1 MPDGSVRFQ
10 RSTRWLLSS
19 LSRFVCC
26 ALLCAISLPLAGQ
39 QPAEDQFDTGYPV
52 VLNNR
57 SVTVIY
63 TPNRGVSAADR
74 AKAIAARL
82 EAFAEDRS
90 LPVELIQSEELSG
103 HGTVVFAR
111 NVILMAVTDADG
123 AAVDLSRGQLAT
135 TIVAGMRDAVIQYR
149 NDWSAKNV
157 FKYTLYALA
166 ATTILVALLFGLT
179 SLYRAT
185 RRKILA
191 WTVSSRRL
199 KNLALSA
206 VVTPRRAAALL
217 LTIQG
222 AVRWVLVILLL
233 QAYVTAIFSIFPDTA
248 GLVVSFYAWMFAPL
262 KVLWAQFLGYLPN
275 LFFVIVISLVTFYI
289 LKLNH
294 LLFLEVRDGK
304 INFKGF
310 DADWAEPTSK
320 LVNIVIFTLAAMVV
334 FPYLPGSNSPAFKGI
349 SILFGV
355 LLSFGSGSA
364 VANIISGAVLTYM
377 RPYRVGDRVKIA
389 DTVGDVA
396 EKGLLVTRVRTIKN
410 VSITIPNAAI
420 LNAHILN
427 YSTSARDVGLI
438 VHSTV
443 TIGYD
448 APWRKVHELLIE
460 AAGATPGTLHH
471 PRPFVFQTALND
483 FCVAY
488 EINAYTADA
497 NHIDDIASAL
507 HQNVQDQFNAAGV
520 EIMSPH
526 YTAVRD
532 GNAVAAPEAN
542 RPPGYRPPTFR
553 INVDRRSQP

>member
-1 MPDGSVRFQ
+1 MSDGSVRFQ
-10 RSTRWLLSS
+10 RSTRWPLLQ
-19 LSRFVCC
+19 LSRITCWG
-26 ALLCAISLPLAGQ
+26 LLFAVVVPLAGQ
-39 QPAEDQFDTGYPV
+39 QPADDPFATGFPV

-63 TPNRGVSAADR
+63 APNNGASAADR
-74 AKAIAARL
+74 AKAIAGRL

-90 LPVELIQSEELSG
+90 LPANLIQSEELSG

-111 NVILMAVTDADG
+111 NSIFMEVTDAD
-123 AAVDLSRGQLAT
+123 AAAAQLSRSQLAAQ
-135 TIVAGMRDAVIQYR
+135 IVAGMRDAVIQYR
-149 NDWSAKNV
+149 NDWSTKNV
-157 FKYTLYALA
+157 IKYVFYVLA
-166 ATTILVALLFGLT
+166 ATTLLVALLFGLT
-179 SLYRAT
+179 GLYRAT
-185 RRKILA
+185 RRKILS
-191 WTVSSRRL
+191 WTVGSRRL
-199 KNLALSA
+199 KDLALSA
-206 VVTPRRAAALL
+206 VVTPRRVAALL

-222 AVRWVLVILLL
+222 AVRWLLIVLLL
-233 QAYVTAIFSIFPDTA
+233 QAYVTVIFSIFPDTA
-248 GLVVSFYAWMFAPL
+248 GLVVSFYSWIFAPL
-262 KVLWAQFLGYLPN
+262 KVLWVQFLGYLPN
-275 LFFVIVISLVTFYI
+275 LFFVIVISFITFYI
-289 LKLNH
+289 LKVNRF
-294 LLFLEVRDGK
+294 LFLEVRDGK
-304 INFKGF
+304 INIKGF
-310 DADWAEPTSK
+310 DSDWAEPTSK
-320 LVNIVIFTLAAMVV
+320 LVNIVIFTLAVMVV
-334 FPYLPGSNSPAFKGI
+334 FPYLPGSDSPAFKGI

-448 APWRKVHELLIE
+448 TPWRQVHELLIA
-460 AAGATPGTLHH
+460 AAGATQGTLHH

-483 FCVAY
+483 FYVAY

-497 NHIDDIASAL
+497 NHVDDIASTL
-507 HQNVQDQFNAAGV
+507 HQNIQDQFNAAGV

-526 YTAVRD
+526 YASMRD
-532 GNAVAAPEAN
+532 GNTIAIPEAN
-542 RPPGYRPPTFR
+542 QPPGYRPPSFR
-553 INVDRRSQP
+553 VSVDRTRQP